1 MELIAE
7 KQTVEIYFGVRALAI
22 LLIWE
27 AMVAITL
34 LQVIVTWISNE
45 EPSDMVQEM
54 RIWNCTVQPQC
65 GRPE

>member
-1 MELIAE
+1 
-7 KQTVEIYFGVRALAI
+7 VEIYFGVRALAI

-65 GRPE
+65 GRSE